1 MHTRIVVKIGTS
13 SLLDSRGL
21 LDLPVVARLLREL
34 VELDRGGV
42 HPILVSSGA
51 IGAGRA
57 RLGYP
62 PSRTGVAFRR
72 AGSSGPATLGELQA
86 TAAVGQ
92 SLLMN
97 SYNQILGPE
106 GYVVAQMLL
115 THEDFRDE
123 RRRSNIRATLDALR
137 GRPVLPVIN
146 ENDPVATEEIT
157 FGDND
162 VLAALMAELVG
173 AGRTILLSDVD
184 GFYLDGVRLP
194 SIEQV
199 SETHRD
205 AAGSGSGSGG
215 MKSKLR
221 AAESVMKAGGVAVIA
236 HGKRD
241 SVRDA
246 MEGRAGTRF
255 GR

>member
-1 MHTRIVVKIGTS
+1 MKIVVKIGTS

-34 VELDRGGV
+34 VELDRSGT
-42 HPILVSSGA
+42 HPVLVSSGA
-51 IGAGRA
+51 IGSGRA
-57 RLGYP
+57 RLGYRER
-62 PSRTGVAFRR
+62 PS
-72 AGSSGPATLGELQA
+72 TLPELQA

-97 SYNQILGPE
+97 SYNQILAAE

-115 THEDFRDE
+115 THEDFRD
-123 RRRSNIRATLDALR
+123 RRRRANIRATLDALR

-146 ENDPVATEEIT
+146 ENDVVATEEIT

-162 VLAALMAELVG
+162 ALAALMAELVG
-173 AGRTILLSDVD
+173 ADVLVLLSDVD
-184 GFYLDGVRLP
+184 GFYLDGRKLDVVG
-194 SIEQV
+194 QV
-199 SETHRD
+199 TDAMRA
-205 AAGSGSGSGG
+205 AAGDGAGSGG
-215 MKSKLR
+215 MRSKLR
-221 AAESVMKAGGVAVIA
+221 AAESARVAVIA

-241 SVRDA
+241 GVRDA